1 MRGLAIILMFQLAG
15 EILVTLTGIPFPG
28 RVLGLLLLWLALT
41 RGWVAAESIEVA
53 ANFLL
58 QNLTL
63 FFTPIVVGAV
73 VYREVLAAHWF
84 AISLGLLLST
94 AAGSAG
100 GPERLPSVSKKV
112 DLNDGKLWCSSR
124 DSLFQDLWRS
134 FYCVYISACP
144 ELHRRYPSPVIH
156 PLLISSLGIILF
168 LEILEIDY
176 SRYNQGGE
184 LISFFLGPAVALA
197 LPPPDRGDTP
207 PGSDDFDQ
215 CQGRGSVAMVVAALV
230 VKLLGGGPRL
240 VLSMIPK
247 SVTTPIAVEISAII
261 GGEGA
266 LTGVFVVLT
275 GILGAMFGP
284 EFLRVCGIRDEKAM
298 GLALGTASHG
308 DSVQAG
314 P

>member
-1 MRGLAIILMFQLAG
+1 MTASYGVLA
-15 EILVTLTGIPFPG
+15 EIVSSKTFG
-28 RVLGLLLLWLALT
+28 
-41 RGWVAAESIEVA
+41 AAFTVSI
-53 ANFLL
+53 FLL
-58 QNLTL
+58 AQ
-63 FFTPIVVGAV
+63 
-73 VYREVLAAHWF
+73 R
-84 AISLGLLLST
+84 
-94 AAGSAG
+94 
-100 GPERLPSVSKKV
+100 
-112 DLNDGKLWCSSR
+112 
-124 DSLFQDLWRS
+124 
-134 FYCVYISACP
+134 
-144 ELHRRYPSPVIH
+144 LHRRYPSPVTH

-184 LISFFLGPAVALA
+184 LISFFLGPATVALA
-197 LPPPDRGDTP
+197 LPLYRRTEEI
-207 PGSDDFDQ
+207 
-215 CQGRGSVAMVVAALV
+215 RRRVVMILTSVGAGAAAAMVVAALV

-308 DSVQAG
+308 IGTGRALKEGETIGAYSGLAMGLAG
-314 P
+314 LITAILAPLAVIVMEWF